1 MISLLEMRVKVGN
14 CLCIALEFVL
24 QRWVVLHCLSVVGL
38 KIPYILIPVM
48 SGVVCS
54 FPGSSCKSVLLD
66 DAEVSVL
73 EWYKSSFMSSVVV
86 AGGAVLSVCVCTA
99 SSACSIVM
107 AL

>member
-1 MISLLEMRVKVGN
+1 M
-14 CLCIALEFVL
+14 
-24 QRWVVLHCLSVVGL
+24 VGL

-48 SGVVCS
+48 SVVCS
-54 FPGSSCKSVLLD
+54 CPGSSCKSVLLD

-73 EWYKSSFMSSVVV
+73 ERYKSSFMSSVVV
-86 AGGAVLSVCVCTA
+86 SGGAVLSVCVCKA

>member
-1 MISLLEMRVKVGN
+1 M
-14 CLCIALEFVL
+14 
-24 QRWVVLHCLSVVGL
+24 VGL

-54 FPGSSCKSVLLD
+54 CPGSSCKSVLLD
-66 DAEVSVL
+66 DAELSVL
-73 EWYKSSFMSSVVV
+73 ERYKSSFMSSVGVV
-86 AGGAVLSVCVCTA
+86 GGAVLSVSVCTA

>member
-1 MISLLEMRVKVGN
+1 M
-14 CLCIALEFVL
+14 
-24 QRWVVLHCLSVVGL
+24 VGL
-38 KIPYILIPVM
+38 KILYILIPVM

-54 FPGSSCKSVLLD
+54 CPGSSYKSVLLD

-73 EWYKSSFMSSVVV
+73 ERYKSSFMSSVGV
-86 AGGAVLSVCVCTA
+86 AGGAVLLVSVCTA

>member
-1 MISLLEMRVKVGN
+1 M
-14 CLCIALEFVL
+14 
-24 QRWVVLHCLSVVGL
+24 VGL
-38 KIPYILIPVM
+38 KNPYILISVM

-54 FPGSSCKSVLLD
+54 CPGSSCKSVLLD

-73 EWYKSSFMSSVVV
+73 ERYKSSFMSSVGV
-86 AGGAVLSVCVCTA
+86 AGGAVLSVSVCMA

>member
-1 MISLLEMRVKVGN
+1 MFKYSNRVCVVEIGLTSLFICGRVKN
-14 CLCIALEFVL
+14 SIYFDSC
-24 QRWVVLHCLSVVGL
+24 
-38 KIPYILIPVM
+38 M
-48 SGVVCS
+48 SGVACS
-54 FPGSSCKSVLLD
+54 CPGSSCKSVLLD

-73 EWYKSSFMSSVVV
+73 ERYKSSFMSSVVV

>member
-1 MISLLEMRVKVGN
+1 ME
-14 CLCIALEFVL
+14 
-24 QRWVVLHCLSVVGL
+24 GL
-38 KIPYILIPVM
+38 KIPYILIHVM

-54 FPGSSCKSVLLD
+54 CPGSSCKSVLLD

-73 EWYKSSFMSSVVV
+73 ERYKLSFMSSVGV
-86 AGGAVLSVCVCTA
+86 AGGAVLSVSVCTA